1 MDEQLSEDGIS
12 EDRHRDSS
20 AEGVDESHPSSNERV
35 LFLLNK
41 HTGVAP
47 YSHEFQLGGLDPQM
61 LSGFVGAMG
70 SFLGEF
76 AGSEESTWKT
86 VYGADS
92 TFVVETGKW
101 VVGVLA
107 VSRETSRLRSQL
119 RSIVRE
125 FEQTFGALK
134 DADGLEGRVFE
145 QFDQFVR
152 RVFTRERI
160 AARSVLYWRR
170 KRPEDLFVS
179 LESPSDSYQLTK
191 SLMYLRNGMSVSE
204 ISQETGVP
212 LDKAKDL
219 LSHAY
224 WCNMIDV
231 KYVPSPND
239 ILELSEGALT
249 KALNPENPLGLATDT
264 RRLLGALDGRTSLDV
279 LSARIQ
285 HGERDAVLQEVGRLI
300 SMGVVS
306 RITIE
311 KKLLLVNECVLTR
324 LAQACSEL
332 LQSAELRGILGQL
345 IHEGVPHHPWLAR
358 VRVDADLCVVCSADG
373 SLSPQD
379 LDWASQ
385 ALEYLIER
393 FVDSLATKLNKRDA
407 QDLLHYARRHC
418 QEDWVSELTEGLI

>member
-76 AGSEESTWKT
+76 AGSKESTWKT

-125 FEQTFGALK
+125 FKQTFGALK

-160 AARSVLYWRR
+160 AAQSVLYWRR
-170 KRPEDLFVS
+170 RCPEDLFVS
-179 LESPSDSYQLTK
+179 LESPSDSYHLTK
-191 SLMYLRNGMSVSE
+191 SLMHMRNGMSVSE

-212 LDKAKDL
+212 LDNAKEL
-219 LSHAY
+219 LSHAF
-224 WCNMIDV
+224 WRNMIDV

-239 ILELSEGALT
+239 ILELSGGVLT
-249 KALNPENPLGLATDT
+249 KVLNPDNPLELSADT
-264 RRLLGALDGRTSLDV
+264 RRLLGALDGRTSLDT
-279 LSARIQ
+279 LSTHIPHA
-285 HGERDAVLQEVGRLI
+285 ERDAVLQELGRLI

-311 KKLLLVNECVLTR
+311 LKLLLVNECILTR
-324 LAQACSEL
+324 LAEACSEL
-332 LQSAELRGILGQL
+332 LQTDELRGILGRL
-345 IHEGVPHHPWLAR
+345 IHEGVPHQPWLAR
-358 VRVDADLCVVCSADG
+358 VRIDADLSVICDVGGA
-373 SLSPQD
+373 LSPQD

-385 ALEYLIER
+385 ALEHLVDR
-393 FVDSLATKLNKRDA
+393 FVDSLSARLCKRDA
-407 QDLLHYARRHC
+407 QDLLRYARKHC
-418 QEDWVSELTEGLI
+418 KEDWLSELTEGLI